1 MPKLKTHKGAK
12 SRFSYLANPVGNQS
26 LYSGPVS
33 GMQLYFTVEELFY
46 PLGLA
51 PAQVALGAFNP
62 HNLSA
67 AGNMEAAFRAFMC
80 FQIWHLVFPL
90 SLLWLSL

>member
-1 MPKLKTHKGAK
+1 
-12 SRFSYLANPVGNQS
+12 VGNQS
-26 LYSGPVS
+26 FNSDSVS
-33 GMQLYFTVEELFY
+33 GMQLDFAVEKSFY

-51 PAQVALGAFNP
+51 SAQVTFRAFSA

-67 AGNMEAAFRAFMC
+67 AGDMEAAFRAFMC
-80 FQIWHLVFPL
+80 FQLWHLVFPL